1 MEISE
6 FIEQMREELPQV
18 AADHIRSQADFAASA
33 AAEKHETE
41 TLLALLAAA
50 KEAFP
55 EVPLEGIKLAF

>member
-1 MEISE
+1 MDTTE
-6 FIEQMREELPQV
+6 FIEQMKNELPEV
-18 AADHIRSQADFAASA
+18 MADHIRTHADFAASA